1 MLGNHNNF
9 SVAQA
14 SLTVQAAYL
23 EATLIFLN
31 VFASN

>member
-1 MLGNHNNF
+1 MLDNHNNF

-14 SLTVQAAYL
+14 SLAVQAGYL